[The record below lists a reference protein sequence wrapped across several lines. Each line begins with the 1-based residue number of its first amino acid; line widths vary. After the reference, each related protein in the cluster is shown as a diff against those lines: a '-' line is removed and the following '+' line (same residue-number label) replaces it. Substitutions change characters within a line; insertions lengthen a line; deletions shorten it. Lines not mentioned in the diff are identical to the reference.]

1 MTATAPTHP
10 HPPALHL
17 PDEPLVV
24 IEPRGSWVPIDLREL
39 VSYRELLYFLVW
51 RDVKVR
57 YKQAALGILW
67 AVLQPLFLML
77 IFTIFYGRLARVD
90 TGGIPYPLFA
100 YAGLVLWM
108 FFANAITSGGNSLV
122 GNSNLISKVYFPR
135 LLVPASSVLGSL
147 VDFGF
152 AFVVLVPMLL
162 YYRVAPTLHLLALP
176 LLAALTVL
184 FAIGVGM
191 WMAAVNVRFRDV
203 RFALPF
209 AVQVWLFISSVIF
222 PSSAVPEG
230 WRWLTKINPMSAYV
244 EGFRSALFGQ
254 PFDWVAIG
262 IAAVLTILVLIYA
275 TFVFRRMERS
285 FADVI

>member
-1 MTATAPTHP
+1 MTASAPTHP
-10 HPPALHL
+10 HAPALHL
-17 PDEPLVV
+17 PEEPLVV

-57 YKQAALGILW
+57 YKQAALGVTW

-108 FFANAITSGGNSLV
+108 FFANAITTGGNSLV

-135 LLVPASSVLGSL
+135 MLVPASSVLGSL
-147 VDFGF
+147 VDFAF
-152 AFVVLVPMLL
+152 AFVVLVPMMA
-162 YYRVAPTLHLLALP
+162 YYRIAPTLHLLVLP
-176 LLAALTVL
+176 LLTLLTVA
-184 FAIGVGM
+184 FAVGVGL

-222 PSSAVPEG
+222 PSSAVPER
-230 WRWLTKINPMSAYV
+230 WRWLPKINPMSAFV
-244 EGFRSALFGQ
+244 EGFRAALFGQ
-254 PFDWVAIG
+254 PFDWAAIG
-262 IAAVLTILVLIYA
+262 IASLLTVLVLIYA

-285 FADVI
+285 FTDVI